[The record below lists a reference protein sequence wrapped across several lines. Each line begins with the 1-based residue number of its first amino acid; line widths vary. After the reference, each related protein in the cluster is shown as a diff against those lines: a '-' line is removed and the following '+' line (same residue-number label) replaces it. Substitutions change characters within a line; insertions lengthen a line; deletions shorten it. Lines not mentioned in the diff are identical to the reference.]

1 MSPSA
6 WIPRSVAS
14 IPHEALAHGAVST
27 IARPPRRRLRPMTD
41 KDPLAGLVPE
51 RFDRHTIIFLI
62 RPADAPTYSDEEL
75 DRLQIE
81 HLTYLRG
88 LKEEGVLIANGPLD
102 DQTDVRMRGISI
114 YVLPLEEAL
123 ERAND
128 DPMVH
133 AGRFEIRGAQW
144 LTAAGTIS
152 FGSPGDG
159 V

>member
-1 MSPSA
+1 MSDA
-6 WIPRSVAS
+6 
-14 IPHEALAHGAVST
+14 
-27 IARPPRRRLRPMTD
+27 
-41 KDPLAGLVPE
+41 DPLAGLVPE

-62 RPADAPTYSDEEL
+62 RPADAPEYSDEEL
-75 DRLQIE
+75 DRLQVA

-88 LKEEGVLIANGPLD
+88 LKDEGVLIANGPLD

-114 YVLPLEEAL
+114 YALPLEAAL
-123 ERAND
+123 ELANG

-144 LTAAGTIS
+144 LTAEGTIS

-159 V
+159 E